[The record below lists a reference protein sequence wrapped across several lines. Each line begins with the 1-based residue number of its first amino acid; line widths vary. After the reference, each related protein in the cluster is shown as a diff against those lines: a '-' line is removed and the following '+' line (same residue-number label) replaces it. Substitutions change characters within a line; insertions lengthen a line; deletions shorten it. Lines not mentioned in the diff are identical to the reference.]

1 MKACKVWNK
10 VNPGTTDLHGNPILQ
25 KYATEDAVV
34 TITKNTKRVETW
46 NAPPTLQY
54 SGNAITTQHLH
65 H

>member
-1 MKACKVWNK
+1 MKVWNK
-10 VNPGTTDLHGNPILQ
+10 TENCGVDLHGNPIIQ

-54 SGNAITTQHLH
+54 SGNAITTQHNH